1 MKCVIIE
8 DEPLAQEELVRILKS
23 LDTDFELLATIDSV
37 RGSIEWFKN
46 NEQPDLIFM
55 DIHLSDSICF

>member
-23 LDTDFELLATIDSV
+23 LDTVFELLATIDSV
-37 RGSIEWFKN
+37 KGSIEWFKN